1 MYLWFILIFKIELC
15 FLILCSD
22 SASVAK
28 DDIDDADAD
37 KGMLERSDIKCLS
50 IVDMN
55 LMDV

>member
-1 MYLWFILIFKIELC
+1 MYLWFILIYNIELC
-15 FLILCSD
+15 FMILRYD

-28 DDIDDADAD
+28 NDVDVE
-37 KGMLERSDIKCLS
+37 GMLEGSDIKCLS

>member
-1 MYLWFILIFKIELC
+1 MYLWFILIFNVELC
-15 FLILCSD
+15 FLIFRSD

-28 DDIDDADAD
+28 NDDVDADD
-37 KGMLERSDIKCLS
+37 VEGMLEGSDIKCLS